1 MSYNLTAIVGTGNES
16 SMLTF
21 TQGVNTVLMH
31 DMLGIMMLLGIWLV
45 LFISVMVSSNDATKA
60 SLASS
65 FISFVL
71 AVSLAAVGLVPQLA
85 IFVPLIVVAITVA
98 LSWR

>member
-31 DMLGIMMLLGIWLV
+31 DMLGINDV
-45 LFISVMVSSNDATKA
+45 VRYMVSSIY
-60 SLASS
+60 
-65 FISFVL
+65 ISNGF
-71 AVSLAAVGLVPQLA
+71 
-85 IFVPLIVVAITVA
+85 F
-98 LSWR
+98 

>member
-1 MSYNLTAIVGTGNES
+1 
-16 SMLTF
+16 
-21 TQGVNTVLMH
+21 
-31 DMLGIMMLLGIWLV
+31 MMLLGIWLV